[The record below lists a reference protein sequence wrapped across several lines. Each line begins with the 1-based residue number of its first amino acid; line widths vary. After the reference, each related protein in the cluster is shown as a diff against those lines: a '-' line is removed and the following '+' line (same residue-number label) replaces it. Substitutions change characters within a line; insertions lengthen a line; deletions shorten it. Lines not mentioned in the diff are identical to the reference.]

1 MGLEFEFEILKYV
14 IRPITTIQ
22 IVIKQ
27 QLSRAPIRIRIHLR
41 LLVEF
46 VFVVITDTRT
56 ISSVELNLLPISKN
70 KE

>member
-27 QLSRAPIRIRIHLR
+27 QLSRAPIRIRIHLE

>member
-27 QLSRAPIRIRIHLR
+27 QLSRALIRIRIHLR